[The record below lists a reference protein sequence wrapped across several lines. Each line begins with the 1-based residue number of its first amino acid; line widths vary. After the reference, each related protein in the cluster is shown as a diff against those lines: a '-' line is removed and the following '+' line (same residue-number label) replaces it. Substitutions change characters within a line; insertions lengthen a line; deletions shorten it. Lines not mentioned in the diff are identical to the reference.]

1 MKKRHIQTNFIKF
14 IIEKYSNDQET
25 QIHIEDEDEI
35 QIQEEEPEKPMK
47 PQTKKTDKDIEE
59 EDEDLEGNKDDDIID
74 ELLQEYKKVK
84 KQYENRRLSN
94 RRKR

>member
-14 IIEKYSNDQET
+14 IIEKYSNDQEP
-25 QIHIEDEDEI
+25 QIDIEDEDEI
-35 QIQEEEPEKPMK
+35 EIPEEETEETEKP
-47 PQTKKTDKDIEE
+47 QSKKVQN
-59 EDEDLEGNKDDDIID
+59 EDEDLEDTEDDDIID

>member
-14 IIEKYSNDQET
+14 IIEKYSNDQEP
-25 QIHIEDEDEI
+25 QIEIDDEDEI
-35 QIQEEEPEKPMK
+35 EIPEEETEETEKS
-47 PQTKKTDKDIEE
+47 QSKKVDAQKEV
-59 EDEDLEGNKDDDIID
+59 EDLEGTEDDDIID

>member
-14 IIEKYSNDQET
+14 IIEKYSNDQEP
-25 QIHIEDEDEI
+25 QVDIEDEIEI
-35 QIQEEEPEKPMK
+35 PEEETEETEKP
-47 PQTKKTDKDIEE
+47 QSKKVQN
-59 EDEDLEGNKDDDIID
+59 EDEDLEDTVDDDIID

>member
-14 IIEKYSNDQET
+14 IIEKYSNDQEP
-25 QIHIEDEDEI
+25 QVDIEDEIEI
-35 QIQEEEPEKPMK
+35 PEEETEETEKP
-47 PQTKKTDKDIEE
+47 QSKKVQQ
-59 EDEDLEGNKDDDIID
+59 EDEDLEDTVDDDIID